1 MKKSIQQQRHLEIT
15 TRRALAGTTLGLLW
29 LLSAPGL
36 ASAQY
41 AITQLDVPGSS
52 ATYADGNSVH
62 RVVGEFD
69 DEDGTHGFVM
79 NGGEFTPFDV
89 PGAQGYTS
97 INGINASGERAGIYF
112 SGERYYGY
120 FWSHGVVTPLDPP
133 GSTFSLAGFLN
144 AKGQVVGFYRT
155 GPNGTGTRRGYI
167 WHDGVFTPVDVPGAG
182 PRGTWPSGIN
192 NQGQVVGAYWD
203 QDGQRHGFL
212 LSKGTYTTLDVPG
225 SEGGGITF
233 AQGINNAGLIV
244 GFYATADG
252 LDQGFVLSKKGYT
265 TINVPGATWTDIYSV
280 NPMGDIV
287 GAFED
292 SDGNVHGFRGTPAG
306 RLLPDPPAE

>member
-1 MKKSIQQQRHLEIT
+1 MSRYLPLPMRDGETTSTGEEMQQGCTRCLRAIASHAEELRSHAGALSNPHTSLSCRLRDDGTAAEQPRRFNRGAVHSQPGISPGTSERESMKNSIQRQRHLAIT
-15 TRRALAGTTLGLLW
+15 TRRALAGTALGLLW

-41 AITQLDVPGSS
+41 AFTQLDVPGSV

-62 RVVGEFD
+62 RIVGEFD
-69 DEDGTHGFVM
+69 DADGTHGFVM
-79 NGGEFTPFDV
+79 NRGEFTQFDA
-89 PGAQGYTS
+89 PGAQDYTS

-167 WHDGVFTPVDVPGAG
+167 WQDGVFTPVDVPGAD
-182 PRGTWPSGIN
+182 RKS
-192 NQGQVVGAYWD
+192 VV
-203 QDGQRHGFL
+203 
-212 LSKGTYTTLDVPG
+212 
-225 SEGGGITF
+225 
-233 AQGINNAGLIV
+233 
-244 GFYATADG
+244 
-252 LDQGFVLSKKGYT
+252 
-265 TINVPGATWTDIYSV
+265 
-280 NPMGDIV
+280 
-287 GAFED
+287 
-292 SDGNVHGFRGTPAG
+292 
-306 RLLPDPPAE
+306 